1 MFQEL
6 LNDKIF
12 DEKSKKNILN
22 WLEGPYDESTK
33 KEIKNLLEK
42 DKKLLKNAFYKKL
55 EFGTGG
61 ARGIMGVGT
70 NRLNKYTIRGV
81 AKGLANYLKKSNLKN
96 LSAIIGFDNRKN
108 SKLFAEETAK
118 VLSKNN
124 IKVFLFKNLRPT
136 PIVSFGLI
144 EKKCSCGIMI
154 TASHNPPEYNGF
166 KVCWEDGGQV
176 LPPHDKGIIEE
187 VDKIE
192 DLANI
197 EVENIEN
204 PLIEII
210 DDEIDKIYLKKL
222 STINFNEKI
231 TKEKGNLLK
240 IIYTNLHGTGITL
253 IPNALKDWGFT
264 NFSLVDKQKTIDE
277 NFTFAKIPNPEEKSA
292 LQLGID
298 LLIQK
303 NADILLASDPDA
315 DRLGVVI
322 NENKNPLILTG
333 NQIACIL
340 LEYILSNFPKIKKK
354 RAVIKTIVTTPLFE
368 KIAKEHNAK
377 CFDVLTGFKYIAEKI
392 KIFEEENFYKFTFG
406 AEESL
411 GYLIEDFVRDKD
423 SISAS
428 VYLATIFL
436 LAKLKNKRFIDLLYD
451 LYKKYGIYREKVFSF
466 SFEPTKEGMEKREK
480 IMLHLRKTN
489 KKTFANQTVVSI
501 QDYKTKLKKNFKTN
515 EEKTLT
521 LPRSDVLKYTF
532 SDESTVV
539 IRPSGT
545 EPKIK
550 IYLFVCEQNFKSIE
564 DGIKLCDERLLAL
577 ENILK
582 KELNPS

>member
-1 MFQEL
+1 MLQEL

-12 DEKSKKNILN
+12 DENTKKNILN
-22 WLEGPYDESTK
+22 WLEGPYDEEAK

-55 EFGTGG
+55 SFGTGG
-61 ARGIMGVGT
+61 ARGIMGVGI

-81 AKGLANYLKKSNLKN
+81 AKGLANYLKKSHFKN
-96 LSAIIGFDNRKN
+96 PSAIIGFDNRKN

-118 VLSKNN
+118 VLSKNK

-144 EKKCSCGIMI
+144 EKKCSCGVMI

-166 KVCWEDGGQV
+166 KVYWEDGGQV
-176 LPPHDKGIIEE
+176 LPPHDRGIIED

-197 EVENIEN
+197 EVEKIEN

-222 STINFNEKI
+222 SSINFNEKI

-292 LQLGID
+292 LQPGID

-303 NADILLASDPDA
+303 NADMQ
-315 DRLGVVI
+315 
-322 NENKNPLILTG
+322 G
-333 NQIACIL
+333 NNSC
-340 LEYILSNFPKIKKK
+340 
-354 RAVIKTIVTTPLFE
+354 V
-368 KIAKEHNAK
+368 
-377 CFDVLTGFKYIAEKI
+377 
-392 KIFEEENFYKFTFG
+392 
-406 AEESL
+406 
-411 GYLIEDFVRDKD
+411 
-423 SISAS
+423 
-428 VYLATIFL
+428 
-436 LAKLKNKRFIDLLYD
+436 
-451 LYKKYGIYREKVFSF
+451 
-466 SFEPTKEGMEKREK
+466 
-480 IMLHLRKTN
+480 
-489 KKTFANQTVVSI
+489 
-501 QDYKTKLKKNFKTN
+501 
-515 EEKTLT
+515 
-521 LPRSDVLKYTF
+521 
-532 SDESTVV
+532 
-539 IRPSGT
+539 
-545 EPKIK
+545 
-550 IYLFVCEQNFKSIE
+550 
-564 DGIKLCDERLLAL
+564 
-577 ENILK
+577 
-582 KELNPS
+582 